1 MQFDVHDGGR
11 HGVRLWR
18 NAEFGGA
25 QTCEPIWHEHPTSA
39 TCWRTDMR
47 FKGQLLGAAVAA
59 LSGCMA
65 LNAQAQA
72 LPSAVLSTTGTGMN
86 VSYKDGA
93 AQVSFDGFG
102 PTPTPPLYDQ
112 TPTTGSGS
120 VAYWIEVLGPGHVLV
135 PVHFN
140 ATGAVGFAVGWLGKE
155 TVTASWGSNP
165 ALYAYTAARGGPPN
179 PLGPPQTSFAG
190 SFDYNV
196 MTNTPILVELS
207 ATWIAGGLG
216 DGYYGGGETTG
227 YVDSCVAMSSSW
239 DQVGFT
245 LVSSGSAMAVPE
257 PGTYVL
263 MFVGSILAFAV
274 RAVAARV
281 GSRAR

>member
-1 MQFDVHDGGR
+1 
-11 HGVRLWR
+11 
-18 NAEFGGA
+18 
-25 QTCEPIWHEHPTSA
+25 
-39 TCWRTDMR
+39 MR
-47 FKGQLLGAAVAA
+47 FKGQLFGAAVAA

-72 LPSAVLSTTGTGMN
+72 LPSAVLSTTGTGMT

-93 AQVSFDGFG
+93 GQISFDGLG

-112 TPTTGSGS
+112 APTTGSGS

-135 PVHFN
+135 PVNFN
-140 ATGAVGFAVGWLGKE
+140 ATGAVGFPVGSMGKE

-190 SFDYNV
+190 SFNYNV
-196 MTNTPILVELS
+196 MTNTPILVELA

-227 YVDSCVAMSSSW
+227 YVDSSVAMSSSW

-245 LVSSGSAMAVPE
+245 LVSSGSVIAVPE
-257 PGTYVL
+257 PGTYGLMLVGMLLACAVL
-263 MFVGSILAFAV
+263 RSAGRDRLAGCLAPSGDASMV
-274 RAVAARV
+274 
-281 GSRAR
+281 